1 MYITTNIHY
10 LNMAQYNPLE
20 IYNVYRNGKICYY
33 SYNEELYA
41 GCFPKEW
48 AQNHLPGT
56 GPNECNNCS
65 YFGSWNGVFL
75 GYCANCA
82 IDLYEGR
89 RGRGFIQMGKEYDD
103 ETALEY
109 PSAFD
114 TYLKDVCMD
123 DIGDTDFCN
132 SAMMFIPE
140 KEDYDTD
147 DDFIDDDDF
156 VVDENGDY
164 DFDSHDNSVDEE
176 EDDDEPVVEYEID
189 TTPDVKLMA
198 ELQADTTTPKIET
211 TENEVEPETEVQDE
225 TDNDSYGPYYDPH
238 DDCEEYGFVSY
249 GNRGTYGYY
258 SNFDGGYD
266 SY

>member
-1 MYITTNIHY
+1 
-10 LNMAQYNPLE
+10 MAQFNPLE

-48 AQNHLPGT
+48 AQSHLPGT
-56 GPNECNNCS
+56 GPNECLNCA

-82 IDLYEGR
+82 TYLYEGR
-89 RGRGFIQMGKEYDD
+89 RGRGFIHMGKEYDD
-103 ETALEY
+103 EIVLEY
-109 PSAFD
+109 PSSFD

-147 DDFIDDDDF
+147 DEIIDDGEF
-156 VVDENGDY
+156 VVDENGEY
-164 DFDSHDNSVDEE
+164 DFDSHDNSQDEE
-176 EDDDEPVVEYEID
+176 KTENEEKPEDETFVVEYEID
-189 TTPDVKLMA
+189 TTPNMEVFC
-198 ELQADTTTPKIET
+198 ET
-211 TENEVEPETEVQDE
+211 QPDTENLHSYD
-225 TDNDSYGPYYDPH
+225 DSFDPMHDPH
-238 DDCEEYGFVSY
+238 EDYEEYGFVSY
-249 GNRGTYGYY
+249 GNRGTYGLYGNFGY
-258 SNFDGGYD
+258 GSNYDGGYD